1 MSHPLLRWTAVAATV
16 VAAGLLSATPA
27 FAGPP
32 WISVE
37 LPSNPHEA
45 STRGAFFL
53 VHTYHH
59 GTPMQFPLTG
69 RAEGLVNGRR
79 QTVQLEISATDKP
92 GVYAVR
98 YRPVSEG
105 AWVLVFNLG
114 RGEDGS
120 AGMLVTIGKQG
131 QVASVEVP
139 SRTAEGGRWIIPRG
153 ITNDDVTRA
162 LQQQTAMIGAGAT
175 GSGGESS
182 SVLLVAGLGLVLG
195 IPAARMLRRH

>member
-1 MSHPLLRWTAVAATV
+1 MSNSLLRWTAAAATV
-16 VAAGLLSATPA
+16 IAAGLVSATPA
-27 FAGPP
+27 HAGPP

-37 LPSNPHEA
+37 LPSNPHES

-59 GTPMQFPLTG
+59 GTPMQFPLSG

-98 YRPVSEG
+98 YRPVTDG

-114 RGEDGS
+114 KGEDGS

-139 SRTAEGGRWIIPRG
+139 SRTAEGGRWVIPRG
-153 ITNDDVTRA
+153 ITPEDVNRA
-162 LQQQTAMIGAGAT
+162 LAQQTALLDAGSDRPSGAT
-175 GSGGESS
+175 
-182 SVLLVAGLGLVLG
+182 LLLGGLGLLFG
-195 IPAARMLRRH
+195 IPVARRLRAKD

>member
-1 MSHPLLRWTAVAATV
+1 MSHSPLRFTAALATV

-37 LPSNPHEA
+37 LPANPHEA
-45 STRGAFFL
+45 STRGAFFV

-79 QTVQLEISATDKP
+79 QTVPLEISATDKP

-120 AGMLVTIGKQG
+120 AGMMVTIGKQG

-153 ITNDDVTRA
+153 ITNEDVTRA
-162 LQQQTAMIGAGAT
+162 LQQQTAMIGTAPAQGGAPN
-175 GSGGESS
+175 G
-182 SVLLVAGLGLVLG
+182 VLLVAGLGLVLG
-195 IPAARMLRRH
+195 IPAARMLRRR